1 MICSLCMALRTESP
15 RRMCLS
21 SSPAPLGSP
30 HRKESAR
37 HGAEVDP
44 SATRG
49 SAWPEGRCVR
59 GCFFSR
65 EGRAYGLGVRPC
77 VVVKI
82 DLRAGEAG
90 DVHVDAEL
98 ILEVVM
104 KPASRVVRPRGLK
117 NRAAKCWRIPR
128 HRLNATNSEITLVV
142 VLELVGHAL
151 ARRTGSDIARPPRS
165 CAPSSSSWA
174 ALVVHQPAQRSR
186 GFSSTRSTG
195 SRNVWLRIA
204 HFGGTCRAKF

>member
-49 SAWPEGRCVR
+49 SARPEGRCVR

-77 VVVKI
+77 IVVKG
-82 DLRAGEAG
+82 DLRVGEAG

-98 ILEVVM
+98 ILDLVM
-104 KPASRVVRPRGLK
+104 KS
-117 NRAAKCWRIPR
+117 RAAWY
-128 HRLNATNSEITLVV
+128 
-142 VLELVGHAL
+142 
-151 ARRTGSDIARPPRS
+151 
-165 CAPSSSSWA
+165 APG
-174 ALVVHQPAQRSR
+174 P
-186 GFSSTRSTG
+186 
-195 SRNVWLRIA
+195 
-204 HFGGTCRAKF
+204 

>member
-30 HRKESAR
+30 HRKESTR

-117 NRAAKCWRIPR
+117 IEQRSAGGSPDIGLMPR
-128 HRLNATNSEITLVV
+128 TARL
-142 VLELVGHAL
+142 
-151 ARRTGSDIARPPRS
+151 RS
-165 CAPSSSSWA
+165 LWCSSSWVTRSRA
-174 ALVVHQPAQRSR
+174 ARARTSLGRLDLALPRVQAGQRWSCISRRSALVASPPHVQLDR
-186 GFSSTRSTG
+186 GMCG
-195 SRNVWLRIA
+195 
-204 HFGGTCRAKF
+204 